1 MDQNERGIIDD
12 LFDRLRRAEGQSEP
26 RDPEAE
32 ALIARHVAA
41 QPAAPYYMAQ
51 AIVVQQ
57 EALARAQSRVQELER
72 QLAERG
78 SGGFLGGLFGGQE
91 TPSPAAPARTDR
103 DSAGPRLLSTGGR
116 RGRLPCGC
124 DADCARRRQRLFDRG
139 CDLRPVIARRCGG
152 RRAGA
157 PTHMTPQRPRKT
169 RPPARTRTCRRRRP
183 AATSISA
190 ASTSSSWPQLSGR
203 RARSASA
210 RRHSLRAAAKRDKPL
225 AGRATLTGEL
235 SMIRIGRGALR
246 RPVTHATLARLF
258 GLVLACWRDR
268 RCRPA
273 GPLAA
278 ADDAS
283 DVQHPR

>member
-78 SGGFLGGLFGGQE
+78 SGGFLGGLFGGQD
-91 TPSPAAPARTDR
+91 AAVSRCTR
-103 DSAGPRLLSTGGR
+103 PRRSGLGGRRRLSTGGR
-116 RGRLPCGC
+116 RRRLPCGR
-124 DADCARRRQRLFDRG
+124 DADCARRRQRLPDRG
-139 CDLRPVIARRCGG
+139 CDLRPAVARRCGG

-157 PTHMTPQRPRKT
+157 RPT
-169 RPPARTRTCRRRRP
+169 
-183 AATSISA
+183 
-190 ASTSSSWPQLSGR
+190 
-203 RARSASA
+203 
-210 RRHSLRAAAKRDKPL
+210 
-225 AGRATLTGEL
+225 
-235 SMIRIGRGALR
+235 
-246 RPVTHATLARLF
+246 
-258 GLVLACWRDR
+258 
-268 RCRPA
+268 
-273 GPLAA
+273 
-278 ADDAS
+278 
-283 DVQHPR
+283 